1 MIWKA
6 LTCSNGKNFLM
17 KLSSVLIIYRNKSA
31 IAKETALFCENLL
44 KSQKITVIKLSSNF
58 DSKTLKKSLEI
69 NDHLPEIV
77 IVLGGDGTVLKSSNE
92 LFNFNIPILSFN
104 IGGNLGFLTQ
114 DRKFLDN
121 KSFIDLL
128 KRNEFKIDERTML
141 QCNHYEKILIDA
153 QKFNKSEFYA
163 LNDFYFKSI
172 ENDISPTNRI
182 RIEINDEKVNEYK
195 GDGLIISSATGS
207 TAYSMAAGGPIVHP
221 LINAFVINA
230 ICPMSLSSRPIVI
243 PDTSKVLIKNIN
255 KENNYLQLWKDGTK
269 CLILQENDF
278 CEIKKA
284 PKPVKMISLNDNI
297 SYYSTLIKKLE
308 WRGNLS

>member
-1 MIWKA
+1 
-6 LTCSNGKNFLM
+6 M
-17 KLSSVLIIYRNKSA
+17 KLSLVLIIYRSKST
-31 IAKETALFCENLL
+31 IAEEKAVFCENLL
-44 KSQKITVIKLSSNF
+44 KSNKIAVKKLASDF
-58 DSKTLKKSLEI
+58 DSKTLQKNLEL
-69 NDHLPEIV
+69 NHYLPELV
-77 IVLGGDGTVLKSSNE
+77 IVLGGDGTVLKSSNA
-92 LFNFNIPILSFN
+92 LFKFNIPILSFN

-114 DRKFLDN
+114 DRKFLIE

-128 KRNEFKIDERTML
+128 KKDEFKIDERTML
-141 QCNHYEKILIDA
+141 QCNHYQINLVSKRKSKI
-153 QKFNKSEFYA
+153 SEFYA
-163 LNDFYFKSI
+163 LNDFYFKSR

-182 RIEINDEKVNEYK
+182 RIEINNEKVNEYK

-243 PDTSKVLIKNIN
+243 PDTSEILIKNIN

-269 CLILQENDF
+269 CLTLHELDY
-278 CEIKKA
+278 CEIIKA